1 MFKADLL
8 LWGDE
13 NIVCINYFCFQG
25 TKTEIEEEEEDI
37 TVGESNN
44 IVETHSAPEIS
55 NIEVKEEEAPH
66 DKVNIEILLTQD
78 FQWGSFYW
86 QKSLLRIFCCRH
98 HQMKRYICVKNKNV
112 LGFIILCLLAKTFV
126 LLLWLYDFFIGF
138 WAFQKKLSTIS
149 SWIVFPY
156 IQMPK
161 LYFILHNESI
171 QKYGFRCTILYQN
184 FVCLKMPNSKY
195 FYRIFTSGDQ
205 NFLNSIYQSLFNSG
219 IILIMSE
226 YFASRYSSVKKVEYS
241 SSKRGK
247 WWYCVLKFSSRF

>member
-1 MFKADLL
+1 MLRWKHCLYKLFLFSGYENRNRRRRGGYNCGRIQQHCGNAFYARDKQY
-8 LWGDE
+8 WGE
-13 NIVCINYFCFQG
+13 RGRSAARQG
-25 TKTEIEEEEEDI
+25 KHWNTLNSRFSVRKF
-37 TVGESNN
+37 
-44 IVETHSAPEIS
+44 
-55 NIEVKEEEAPH
+55 
-66 DKVNIEILLTQD
+66 LLT
-78 FQWGSFYW
+78 
-86 QKSLLRIFCCRH
+86 KVALRIFCCWH
-98 HQMKRYICVKNKNV
+98 HQVKRYICVKDKNV
-112 LGFIILCLLAKTFV
+112 LGFIILCFLAKTFV
-126 LLLWLYDFFIGF
+126 LLHWLYDFFIRF

-184 FVCLKMPNSKY
+184 FVCLKIPNSKY

-205 NFLNSIYQSLFNSG
+205 NFLNSIYHSLFNSG
-219 IILIMSE
+219 FILIISE
-226 YFASRYSSVKKVEYS
+226 YFALRYSSVKKVEYT